1 MAKKSRVRK
10 IIVKIASEELEKVD
24 EGEIEAGKEAKLV
37 GRFFIPMLKPFQL
50 QPLPI
55 GADIP
60 KLAPGLTGHNIK
72 ELRQLLSDEKARIL
86 SAIKNRK
93 PVSLYHLAKMLGR
106 DFKAVRQ
113 DVKLL
118 EKIGFIKLVNDK
130 DKKTKKKRLKPVLA
144 LDKLQ
149 VTVEL

>member
-1 MAKKSRVRK
+1 MAKKSKIRK
-10 IIVKIASEELEKVD
+10 IIVKVSHD
-24 EGEIEAGKEAKLV
+24 TPEGQEIELGAGGKE
-37 GRFFIPMLKPFQL
+37 GRIVERFIVPMLKPFQL

-55 GADIP
+55 ETKLP
-60 KLAPGLTGHNIK
+60 KLPKALGHGIK

-86 SAIKNRK
+86 ATIKTRK
-93 PVSLYHLAKMLGR
+93 PESLYRLAKLLGR
-106 DFKAVRQ
+106 DFKAVRS

-118 EKIGFIKLVNDK
+118 ENYGFIKLVHDK

-149 VTVEL
+149 VTIEI